1 MTPSLQLALLNLS
14 LGAARVQA
22 STHAVGGN
30 PMPELICAPTGVMTL
45 QMTSVFG
52 DAFSG
57 GTLRTAVYESNRFGP
72 AIYYQITNNAGSTDA
87 IRGISSK
94 AFEGTD
100 GLNPTTANHLDGWN
114 AQVKDGFGSFVQGT
128 SKAVGEWGA
137 MLVGYDGG
145 GFAHTTTLLTQYFTQ
160 NAEIDKPKSNGIAP
174 GESSYIGV
182 TWANDG
188 KVGTGIAYGTVDID
202 GWKVA
207 TIVRTEPEPEEYA
220 LMLAGL
226 GMVGKIVGR
235 RKSKQDVVVMN
246 SEFAAATL

>member
-1 MTPSLQLALLNLS
+1 MPPCLKLALLNLP
-14 LGAARVQA
+14 LGAASVEA
-22 STHAVGGN
+22 APLTVGGN
-30 PMPELICAPTGVMTL
+30 PMPELISAPTGRMTHE
-45 QMTSVFG
+45 MACVFG
-52 DAFSG
+52 NAFSG
-57 GTLRTAVYESNRFGP
+57 GILRTAVYESNMYGP
-72 AIYYQITNNAGSTDA
+72 AIYYQITNNEGSTQA
-87 IRGISSK
+87 LRGISSK

-100 GLNPTTANHLDGWN
+100 DLNATTDNHLDGWN

-137 MLVGYDGG
+137 MWVGYDGE

-188 KVGTGIAYGTVDID
+188 NIGTGIAYGTIDID
-202 GWKVA
+202 GWKVD
-207 TIVRTEPEPEEYA
+207 TIVSTVPEPEEYA

-226 GMVGKIVGR
+226 GMIGKIVGR
-235 RKSKQDVVVMN
+235 RKAQ
-246 SEFAAATL
+246 AAQLPAT